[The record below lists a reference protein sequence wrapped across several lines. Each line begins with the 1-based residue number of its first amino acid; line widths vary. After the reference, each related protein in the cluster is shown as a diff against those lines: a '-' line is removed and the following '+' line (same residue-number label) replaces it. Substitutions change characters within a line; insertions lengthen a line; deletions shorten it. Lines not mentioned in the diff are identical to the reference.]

1 LLRPHLEQLGYRVSL
16 AKNLAEARA
25 ALAER
30 AARPDALLLDL
41 HLPDGSGLDL
51 LRELRG
57 GAATR
62 TLPVMVL
69 TAEGEDRVLNE
80 AEELGASLLTKPF
93 SPSKL
98 TARIAG
104 MLGDAPPGEHA

>member
-1 LLRPHLEQLGYRVSL
+1 
-16 AKNLAEARA
+16 
-25 ALAER
+25 
-30 AARPDALLLDL
+30 
-41 HLPDGSGLDL
+41 
-51 LRELRG
+51 
-57 GAATR
+57 
-62 TLPVMVL
+62 MVL

-104 MLGDAPPGEHA
+104 MLGDAPPGEHV